1 MDVCGHCFWKDYYH
15 VLFYVFIKIVL
26 YQRLLIIKVITS
38 FNCLY
43 VPDLWTS
50 FKKKKAETNYE

>member
-1 MDVCGHCFWKDYYH
+1 MFEKLSNNYLKAKTFSLKGCDKTTQ
-15 VLFYVFIKIVL
+15 KIVL

-43 VPDLWTS
+43 VPDLWLILVMG
-50 FKKKKAETNYE
+50 